1 MRKQL
6 AKRTLAQKTMDR
18 VFLHFGAPSHL
29 ELSANRGSVCP
40 LPTGH
45 ARTDSPDV
53 RARAPHRAARD
64 DMAVVKHLKLA
75 RSRAQRA
82 DCAAAARGS
91 VSPIAKKDETDPLSE
106 EQRQRKVQ
114 KGREALQRFL
124 ATKDAGDRGAPGV
137 AAHRICATLEGRD
150 NITGRFVAPV
160 ENPFKIC
167 APPP

>member
-75 RSRAQRA
+75 RSRVVTAARALANDDNAETESRPCEACRTCERQRA
-82 DCAAAARGS
+82 NIQMPC
-91 VSPIAKKDETDPLSE
+91 
-106 EQRQRKVQ
+106 
-114 KGREALQRFL
+114 GRR
-124 ATKDAGDRGAPGV
+124 
-137 AAHRICATLEGRD
+137 
-150 NITGRFVAPV
+150 
-160 ENPFKIC
+160 
-167 APPP
+167 